1 MPSEQNSQRRAL
13 VVDDDDTVVEHVTQV
28 LHKMGFAVDCAV
40 DGLDALVRC
49 QSSRFDVIICD
60 IRMPRLSGIS
70 FLSNLGKTLNATTR
84 VIVISG
90 LDDNAIRNQV
100 LSSGASAY
108 LVKPIAAQDL
118 RDAIGKL

>member
-1 MPSEQNSQRRAL
+1 
-13 VVDDDDTVVEHVTQV
+13 
-28 LHKMGFAVDCAV
+28 MGFAVDCAV
-40 DGLDALVRC
+40 DGLDALARC

-60 IRMPRLSGIS
+60 IRMPRLSGLS
-70 FLSNLGKTLNATTR
+70 FLSSLGKTLNATTR
-84 VIVISG
+84 VIMISG

-108 LVKPIAAQDL
+108 MVKPIAAQDL